1 MQCQNAQS
9 RPIVALWLRNHL
21 YAASRVRTRVVGEH
35 ERARCSSVVPLH
47 DRDEADA
54 IKTEFAV
61 QKLTKYPPNRTVL
74 VWEPSAVLSAMQ
86 VPHSSDHTADGLKHA
101 AAGAGSGRVES
112 TAGYSESVGT

>member
-1 MQCQNAQS
+1 M
-9 RPIVALWLRNHL
+9 
-21 YAASRVRTRVVGEH
+21 VGEH

-86 VPHSSDHTADGLKHA
+86 VPHSSDH
-101 AAGAGSGRVES
+101 GAGSGRVES